1 MKSISFLLL
10 FTLCLFMMT
19 SFIHA
24 EDAAED
30 VVDLDDETESTS
42 ADDLFSEK
50 GTEDDEEKK
59 VTDETT
65 TEVDEEEE
73 VEEEEEGEFDVVD
86 VLGADLACSACEL
99 TLDVLVKN
107 FGTAESAIRRKL
119 EDEAAEKE
127 KEKEEADKTDEEK
140 EADKEDDEDKDD

>member
-1 MKSISFLLL
+1 
-10 FTLCLFMMT
+10 MMT

-73 VEEEEEGEFDVVD
+73 VEEGEFDVVD

-119 EDEAAEKE
+119 EDE
-127 KEKEEADKTDEEK
+127 
-140 EADKEDDEDKDD
+140 

>member
-1 MKSISFLLL
+1 
-10 FTLCLFMMT
+10 MMT

-73 VEEEEEGEFDVVD
+73 VEEGEFDVVD

-127 KEKEEADKTDEEK
+127 KEKEEADNISNASQVCYFSNFYQVVIFLKFSVV
-140 EADKEDDEDKDD
+140 

>member
-1 MKSISFLLL
+1 
-10 FTLCLFMMT
+10 MMT

-59 VTDETT
+59 
-65 TEVDEEEE
+65 
-73 VEEEEEGEFDVVD
+73 
-86 VLGADLACSACEL
+86 SH
-99 TLDVLVKN
+99 
-107 FGTAESAIRRKL
+107 
-119 EDEAAEKE
+119 
-127 KEKEEADKTDEEK
+127 
-140 EADKEDDEDKDD
+140 